1 MRWLLALCL
10 VGAPGAAWAVDC
22 GTGPEADC
30 DGDGFTLAEGDCD
43 DTKLRVNPA
52 NTEVCNDR
60 LDNDCN
66 GLFDE
71 GCDQSTRLGSL
82 RGGGACTGAE
92 PESAALAGLLVLPW
106 WRRRRRRCC

>member
-1 MRWLLALCL
+1 MAWLGWLWLSFGVAR
-10 VGAPGAAWAVDC
+10 AADC
-22 GTGPEADC
+22 GTGPDADC
-30 DGDGFTLAEGDCD
+30 DSDGFTVAEGDCD

-52 NTEVCNDR
+52 NSEVCNDR

-82 RGGGACTGAE
+82 RGGGACTGSSSSEGSAL
-92 PESAALAGLLVLPW
+92 AALLLLPW
-106 WRRRRRRCC
+106 WRRRRSWR